1 MKAAYKRLDAFH
13 HGTVEGR
20 SSVTALLAEAVA
32 LQNSQDLFELY
43 VFDHLL
49 LTRCKARA
57 CMMQQ
62 LWQTCLARLR
72 LLRCT
77 AAARRRSWGTSS
89 RCGTWWAVL

>member
-1 MKAAYKRLDAFH
+1 MKAAYRRLDAFH

-20 SSVTALLAEAVA
+20 SSVTALLAEALA

-57 CMMQQ
+57 PACCKAPGRPAWRAGM
-62 LWQTCLARLR
+62 C
-72 LLRCT
+72 
-77 AAARRRSWGTSS
+77 
-89 RCGTWWAVL
+89 